1 MAGPGKVG
9 GSNTSRVPA
18 PRGSA
23 PCFFPRGHQRM
34 AHLRPPSPQKEEG
47 RRWHPRTPERH
58 TLSPCPQPTSTSI
71 SLRKPGPLVA
81 GSVAPPNGVSVPSGR
96 ERRATGK
103 GSRRVHGSMFIVID
117 MPRLQWN
124 KLSSLRPGS
133 TEALTSSE
141 REYWQPFPSRWN
153 PEWHRALCKVG
164 SDGIKIRSLPILD
177 ASGFRI
183 FSYKTTIK
191 HKSKA
196 SLLKQN
202 KQPKKKK
209 PTFITRFVFSLKL
222 SDHSPMEKGNF
233 LVQHIAKS
241 TPYWI
246 KKERREERKA
256 GGKTAIFIL
265 LIKQNNKEVPLQH
278 RGLRIHRCRRAGS
291 IPDLGTS
298 TCWGYGQ
305 HTNQPRRI
313 GGWLFILTNG
323 FPYVIFNRRSHSIF
337 TNSMY
342 IPPYT
347 NTGTL

>member
-1 MAGPGKVG
+1 MKQAVLSETREHRSPHLLRERILTTVPQQVK
-9 GSNTSRVPA
+9 SRVA
-18 PRGSA
+18 S
-23 PCFFPRGHQRM
+23 
-34 AHLRPPSPQKEEG
+34 
-47 RRWHPRTPERH
+47 
-58 TLSPCPQPTSTSI
+58 CPLQSGQWRDQDTVTT
-71 SLRKPGPLVA
+71 
-81 GSVAPPNGVSVPSGR
+81 NSGR
-96 ERRATGK
+96 KWLQDFLIQNDRKTQIK
-103 GSRRVHGSMFIVID
+103 GIVI
-117 MPRLQWN
+117 
-124 KLSSLRPGS
+124 
-133 TEALTSSE
+133 
-141 REYWQPFPSRWN
+141 
-153 PEWHRALCKVG
+153 
-164 SDGIKIRSLPILD
+164 
-177 ASGFRI
+177 
-183 FSYKTTIK
+183 KT
-191 HKSKA
+191 
-196 SLLKQN
+196 KQTT
-202 KQPKKKK
+202 KKKK
-209 PTFITRFVFSLKL
+209 KNPTFITRFAFSLKL
-222 SDHSPMEKGNF
+222 CDHSPMEKGNF